1 MLETLVEKIL
11 FTCQTYIYIN
21 QKHTLLSI
29 KLFIYP
35 SLSPTKVL
43 KKNKPK
49 QINSTGNPFISPYL
63 PTQHNKQQI
72 VGRLPLDNQLHDVLG
87 GHGRSIVLRV
97 VPLGSLEANPGE
109 YSSHFL
115 HVIL

>member
-1 MLETLVEKIL
+1 MLLETLVEKIL
-11 FTCQTYIYIN
+11 FTFQTYIWIKN
-21 QKHTLLSI
+21 TRCLVLNSLNTHPFPQQK
-29 KLFIYP
+29 F
-35 SLSPTKVL
+35 

-49 QINSTGNPFISPYL
+49 QINSNPFISPYL